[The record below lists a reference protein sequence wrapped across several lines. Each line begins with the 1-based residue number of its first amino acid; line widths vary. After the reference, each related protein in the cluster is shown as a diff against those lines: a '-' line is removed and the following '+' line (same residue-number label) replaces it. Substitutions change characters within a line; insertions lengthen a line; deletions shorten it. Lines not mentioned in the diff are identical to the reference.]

1 MRHPTEMCC
10 TLCGEVDNII
20 EYHLAGYEVNGNG
33 YSNLPVSGGV
43 DYPTEYIWCGNC
55 DAETDIEPFEDWHER
70 TTNEE

>member
-1 MRHPTEMCC
+1 M
-10 TLCGEVDNII
+10 
-20 EYHLAGYEVNGNG
+20 AGYEVNGDND

-55 DAETDIEPFEDWHER
+55 DAETDIEPFENWHER

>member
-1 MRHPTEMCC
+1 MRHPDEMCC
-10 TLCGEVDNII
+10 TVCGEVNNII
-20 EYHLAGYEVNGNG
+20 EYHLAGYEVNDDG

-55 DAETDIEPFEDWHER
+55 DAETDIEPFENWHER